1 MEDQALINFA
11 YRMLKRDWRAG
22 ELRIIFISLVIAVA
36 SMSSVNFFVDRID
49 KSLRQHANELLAADL
64 VIQSDHPIS
73 QKFSGLA
80 AGQQLQT
87 ANAYTF
93 RSMVLAG
100 DKSHLAEIKAVDN
113 SYPLRGQ
120 LRITDRLFG
129 PETATTETP
138 GAGTVWLDSELMM
151 RLNINIGDEIS
162 LGKKTFLVASILAY
176 EPDRGSGMFN
186 IAPRLLLNMADLAA
200 TQLIQEG
207 SRISYHM
214 LLAGTDA
221 AITKFRK
228 QSNAIIERGERIVEV
243 TDARQEVREAL
254 NRAQR
259 FLGLAALVSVV
270 LAAVAMAMAIRS
282 FVQRHLDSC
291 AIMRCVGAS
300 QRFVFNV
307 YLLEMVLLGLI
318 ASFLG
323 CMIGYFGHIALI
335 AVLGQL
341 LVVDLPAPSWFPF
354 LFGMSSGIAL
364 LLVFVV
370 PPLLQL
376 KDVPTM
382 RVIRR
387 ELGDMKA
394 TTLSAISLGAVVIAG
409 LLIWQAGDTRL
420 GLYLF
425 GGLLV
430 TIIVL
435 ALVSLVLL
443 IVLRRLRNNVGVAWR
458 FGIAN
463 ISRRAKS
470 SVTQIVAFGI
480 GMMALL
486 LLSFVTNDLLKS
498 WKERLPADTPNRF
511 VINIQADQ
519 VEGIRQFFTEQAV
532 EVPEFFPMVRARL
545 TKINDRAVTPGD
557 YDDARAKRLV
567 EREFNLSW
575 AEQLKSDNKII
586 DGEWWTNEDKTK
598 KLISMEEDISRTLDI
613 KLGDSLTFLLSG
625 EVFNVRVA
633 SIRQVAWDS
642 FRVNFFAL
650 ASPGLLEHYPA
661 SYITSFYLPPDEQIV
676 LTRLVQQFPNLTVV
690 DISSI
695 MNKIRDIILRVTDA
709 VQYVFLFTL
718 LAGLVVLYAAILSTH
733 DERVIESAML
743 RTFGASKQQ
752 LVKGLM
758 SEFIILGVMAGI
770 VAAFTSTALAYVL
783 AENVLEMPYHFNL
796 WLWLVG
802 PLGGGA
808 GVGLAGYLGVRS
820 ILKQS
825 PLQILRSVSA

>member
-1 MEDQALINFA
+1 
-11 YRMLKRDWRAG
+11 MLKRDWRAG

-36 SMSSVNFFVDRID
+36 SMSSVNYFVDRID

-64 VIQSDHPIS
+64 VIRSDHPIR
-73 QKFSGLA
+73 QKFSELA
-80 AGQQLQT
+80 IGQQLQT
-87 ANAYTF
+87 ANAYMF
-93 RSMVLAG
+93 RSMVLVG
-100 DKSHLAEIKAVDN
+100 DKSHLAEIKAVD
-113 SYPLRGQ
+113 SAYPLRGQ
-120 LRITDRLFG
+120 MRITDQLFG
-129 PETATTETP
+129 PETATTDIPDT
-138 GAGTVWLDSELMM
+138 GTVWLDPELMM
-151 RLNINIGDEIS
+151 RLSINIGDKIS

-214 LLAGTDA
+214 LLAGPDA

-228 QSNAIIERGERIVEV
+228 QSSAIIERGERIVEV

-282 FVQRHLDSC
+282 YVQRHLDSC

-307 YLLEMVLLGLI
+307 YFLEMLLLGLI

-341 LVVDLPAPSWFPF
+341 LVVALPAPSWFPF

-364 LLVFVV
+364 LMVFVV

-409 LLIWQAGDTRL
+409 LLIWQAGDIRL

-443 IVLRRLRNNVGVAWR
+443 MVLRRLRNNVGVAWR

-733 DERVIESAML
+733 NERVIESAML

-783 AENVLEMPYHFNL
+783 AENVLEMPYHFNF